1 MQKDAALSF
10 ALPLVYSLHDKL
22 VVLSP
27 CTAAWHCNAMCMQ
40 VLNLAGNRLRA
51 IPSDVGWLGLKQLN
65 ISDNPDL
72 NIPAHV
78 LQCGFK
84 YASICGWMDVHVPHD
99 TLPVDP
105 ACSTLLQQS
114 ALPDVDVHAFNVHTP
129 VDQTSRAAPG
139 ISVLPTLHC

>member
-1 MQKDAALSF
+1 MPFDLHCCLAL
-10 ALPLVYSLHDKL
+10 
-22 VVLSP
+22 
-27 CTAAWHCNAMCMQ
+27 Q

-84 YASICGWMDVHVPHD
+84 
-99 TLPVDP
+99 
-105 ACSTLLQQS
+105 
-114 ALPDVDVHAFNVHTP
+114 
-129 VDQTSRAAPG
+129 
-139 ISVLPTLHC
+139 

>member
-1 MQKDAALSF
+1 
-10 ALPLVYSLHDKL
+10 
-22 VVLSP
+22 
-27 CTAAWHCNAMCMQ
+27 MQ

-84 YASICGWMDVHVPHD
+84 
-99 TLPVDP
+99 
-105 ACSTLLQQS
+105 
-114 ALPDVDVHAFNVHTP
+114 
-129 VDQTSRAAPG
+129 
-139 ISVLPTLHC
+139 